1 MELLPKE
8 VEQAGQTNAKGVG
21 GKIVPVAA
29 AASGKVFL
37 AQLHQTAHQY
47 GEQHSPTEQCPLGEP
62 DTVPVTLG
70 PKHGT
75 SAQIHQDMDYL
86 VEALHIIKRRSWR
99 FEEAKIPYQSHTE
112 KG

>member
-8 VEQAGQTNAKGVG
+8 VEQAGQANAEGVG

-47 GEQHSPTEQCPLGEP
+47 GEQHSPTEQCPLGES

-75 SAQIHQDMDYL
+75 SAQIHQDVDYL
-86 VEALHIIKRRSWR
+86 VEALHGVKWRAGR
-99 FEEAKIPYQSHTE
+99 FEEAKIPYQCHTE